1 MVSGSPC
8 RDIVFN
14 GYVSYVLSYVCSIH
28 ASTPVRSSRKIV
40 MEITTVARISSYTR
54 LDSIFMNQCKA
65 ASSGLPAGDAAGCP
79 DQPPRYNP
87 VTGETLIIPGVVL

>member
-54 LDSIFMNQCKA
+54 LDSIFMNHELISARRLRA
-65 ASSGLPAGDAAGCP
+65 ACRPGM
-79 DQPPRYNP
+79 QPGAQINPRD
-87 VTGETLIIPGVVL
+87 IIQ